1 MIGALLAG
9 TFALGDLARVASI
22 PSFAIAPDGKRV
34 AYVVETAV
42 LPRNTYVDRLRL
54 VVRASLAETAPALE
68 HTSYGG
74 LAFSPDGTRLGY
86 LADDARG
93 TTQVFAYDPGSRRE
107 RALTAGTEDVAEFAW
122 RPDGRAIAFLR
133 RDEVKKPTG
142 ETAFHDGFEVSDGAY
157 LVTAPARPMRLWT
170 APSGGGRAMR
180 LTSGAWSVADTVP
193 EWSPDGAAIC
203 YLHAPNATRA
213 SQSRS
218 FVECRDLA
226 GRAHALTERR
236 THEDEPRV
244 SPDGGSIAYLSERDG
259 NPANATDAFVVRRDG
274 TDLRDVTATLDRH
287 VSALA
292 WLPSGSLV
300 VKVYDRTA
308 GPLYAIDRDGSARRL
323 PLGPVVNATGLA
335 AAGIARDGTIAFTG
349 TEAARPEELYLLPP
363 HATAPI
369 RLTGVN
375 DVIAALRLGAVRR
388 FAWDGPIGRLY
399 GVLTFPPGY
408 DSHRAYPLAMRI
420 HGGPAE
426 TSLAAFEP
434 FYQYAAA
441 RGYVVFAPNYRGS
454 SDLGSAFER
463 AIFDDASVGPG
474 DDIISGVRALVAAGI
489 VDKNRLGVSGWSYGG
504 QMTSWMIA
512 HYPDFTAAVTGA
524 GVHDLVVDY
533 AIADDIDADAAAF
546 DGPPFA
552 GSGLENWRAQSPIT
566 FVKSIRTPTLI
577 LGNVYDVRVPIVESY
592 ELFHALRDNGVP
604 VRFVAYPSTGHLPQ
618 GPVRTAD
625 VYRRWLDWFD
635 RYLKP

>member
-1 MIGALLAG
+1 
-9 TFALGDLARVASI
+9 
-22 PSFAIAPDGKRV
+22 
-34 AYVVETAV
+34 
-42 LPRNTYVDRLRL
+42 
-54 VVRASLAETAPALE
+54 
-68 HTSYGG
+68 
-74 LAFSPDGTRLGY
+74 
-86 LADDARG
+86 
-93 TTQVFAYDPGSRRE
+93 
-107 RALTAGTEDVAEFAW
+107 
-122 RPDGRAIAFLR
+122 
-133 RDEVKKPTG
+133 
-142 ETAFHDGFEVSDGAY
+142 
-157 LVTAPARPMRLWT
+157 
-170 APSGGGRAMR
+170 
-180 LTSGAWSVADTVP
+180 
-193 EWSPDGAAIC
+193 
-203 YLHAPNATRA
+203 
-213 SQSRS
+213 
-218 FVECRDLA
+218 
-226 GRAHALTERR
+226 
-236 THEDEPRV
+236 
-244 SPDGGSIAYLSERDG
+244 
-259 NPANATDAFVVRRDG
+259 
-274 TDLRDVTATLDRH
+274 
-287 VSALA
+287 
-292 WLPSGSLV
+292 
-300 VKVYDRTA
+300 
-308 GPLYAIDRDGSARRL
+308 
-323 PLGPVVNATGLA
+323 
-335 AAGIARDGTIAFTG
+335 AGIARDGTIAFTG